1 MGIGRRGFLKVSG
14 TLGLTSPLILNNS
27 YAWASAAP
35 FADCD
40 PISDRVIVI
49 VRMAGAND
57 GLNTII
63 PLNEYAQYSFLR
75 PDIKLNNTGA
85 NSIIPLNSDIGIH
98 PSMFAFSDL
107 LNAGKLAVINGVGYP
122 KPNYSHFDS
131 ENMMFAGRDGN
142 NPSNLEDGIMGRY
155 LEKVLPG
162 MAGSPNRLMEDPVA
176 LHFGNSNPCL
186 IFNHT
191 HNRNIE
197 YNASSMQGTLFGM
210 LAPEI
215 LLPDDSDYGRMQEYL
230 RGVEKVWI
238 RITIEL
244 YQYSMLEIIV
254 Q

>member
-40 PISDRVIVI
+40 PVSDRVIVI

-63 PLNEYAQYSFLR
+63 PLNEYDQYSFLR

-107 LNAGKLAVINGVGYP
+107 MNAGKLAIINGVGYP

-131 ENMMFAGRDGN
+131 ENMMFAGRCG
-142 NPSNLEDGIMGRY
+142 
-155 LEKVLPG
+155 
-162 MAGSPNRLMEDPVA
+162 
-176 LHFGNSNPCL
+176 
-186 IFNHT
+186 
-191 HNRNIE
+191 
-197 YNASSMQGTLFGM
+197 
-210 LAPEI
+210 
-215 LLPDDSDYGRMQEYL
+215 
-230 RGVEKVWI
+230 
-238 RITIEL
+238 
-244 YQYSMLEIIV
+244 
-254 Q
+254 